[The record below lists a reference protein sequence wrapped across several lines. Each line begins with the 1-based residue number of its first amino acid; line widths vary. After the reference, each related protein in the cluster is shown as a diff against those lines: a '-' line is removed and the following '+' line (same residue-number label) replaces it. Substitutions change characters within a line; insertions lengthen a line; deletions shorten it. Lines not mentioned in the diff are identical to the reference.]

1 MQDVCSAVVPSTP
14 WNLKPD
20 VVEKNQLLQDS
31 QETLF
36 SKEFRAL
43 FVRDGLKLVSGTYY
57 FHLNAKNIY

>member
-1 MQDVCSAVVPSTP
+1 MVPSTP

-20 VVEKNQLLQDS
+20 VVEKKQLLQDS

-43 FVRDGLKLVSGTYY
+43 FVRDGLKLVSDTYY